1 MNIRRNNSTKAK
13 IIYSAAVIAAGLLLG
28 YIAKATDSVN
38 IIGDITTEFGIWVFL
53 SALASVYSSKPI
65 YAAINVTLFFLA
77 MLCSYYIY
85 GQLALGFFP
94 KAYFL
99 GWLAVAF
106 ISSVYG
112 YIVWFSKEKGIISI
126 IAGSIPVSVLFALGY
141 PAFYTQKITLYVTLA
156 FGVILNII
164 LPSNKKQK
172 LIVFICSVIF
182 AFIICTFHILNYLP
196 F

>member
-85 GQLALGFFP
+85 GQLVLGFFP

-99 GWLAVAF
+99 GWRTAAFMSSAYGAV
-106 ISSVYG
+106 
-112 YIVWFSKEKGIISI
+112 VWFSKEKGIISI

-172 LIVFICSVIF
+172 IIVFICSVIF
-182 AFIICTFHILNYLP
+182 AFIICKFNILNYLP